1 MFKNC
6 ILDAR
11 FVSMK
16 KTLLCIFLLV
26 ITLPSLAQNNIDP
39 AWNKK
44 SCSEIYKSIGIFVAL
59 ADKSWK
65 KDGYNS
71 EKTAAFYA
79 SVASDYA
86 TIYQTVCR
94 KKNKNS
100 KKSG

>member
-1 MFKNC
+1 MFTNC
-6 ILDAR
+6 IFDVR

-16 KTLLCIFLLV
+16 RILLCIFLFV
-26 ITLPSLAQNNIDP
+26 ITLPVWAQNNIDP
-39 AWNKK
+39 SWDEK
-44 SCSEIYKSIGIFVAL
+44 SCSEIYKSIGIFVSL

-65 KDGYNS
+65 KDVYSS

>member
-1 MFKNC
+1 
-6 ILDAR
+6 
-11 FVSMK
+11 MK
-16 KTLLCIFLLV
+16 RTLLCICLFV
-26 ITLPSLAQNNIDP
+26 ITLPVWAQNNIDP
-39 AWNKK
+39 SWDEK
-44 SCSEIYKSIGIFVAL
+44 SCSEIYKSIGIFVSL

-65 KDGYNS
+65 KDVYNS